1 MTLNAQ
7 EFSFRQS
14 RDDINQLVFIFFK
27 NLLVFRH
34 ASVTHNE
41 SNAIV

>member
-27 NLLVFRH
+27 NLLVFH
-34 ASVTHNE
+34 DSIT
-41 SNAIV
+41 